1 MSNNFYSEFIE
12 GGFFEKKASE
22 NANIKSTLS
31 NLDPAVLEKLAQEI
45 EGYAD
50 NESDLTLEQ
59 KLAAEEDSEK
69 DKEKDK
75 EEKDKEEKES
85 ADDSE
90 KDKEEKDKEEKES
103 ADDSEKDKEEKDKE
117 EKESADDS
125 EKDKEEKDKEEKES
139 ADDCEKD
146 EEVIKQAY
154 ELAEQKLASNGFSV
168 ADFVFEKCANEE
180 VSLFIA
186 ENAEKL
192 ASLSDK
198 PILQVADEILS
209 TLSEKLG

>member
-69 DKEKDK
+69 DK
-75 EEKDKEEKES
+75 
-85 ADDSE
+85 
-90 KDKEEKDKEEKES
+90 
-103 ADDSEKDKEEKDKE
+103 EKDKEEKDKE

>member
-69 DKEKDK
+69 DK
-75 EEKDKEEKES
+75 
-85 ADDSE
+85 E

>member
-69 DKEKDK
+69 DK
-75 EEKDKEEKES
+75 
-85 ADDSE
+85 
-90 KDKEEKDKEEKES
+90 
-103 ADDSEKDKEEKDKE
+103 
-117 EKESADDS
+117 